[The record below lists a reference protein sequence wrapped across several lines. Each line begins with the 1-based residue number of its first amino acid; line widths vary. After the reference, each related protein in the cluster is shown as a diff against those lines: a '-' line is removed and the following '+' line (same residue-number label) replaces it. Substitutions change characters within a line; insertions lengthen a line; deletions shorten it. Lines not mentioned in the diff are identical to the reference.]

1 MDNQVIVTPEQLDR
15 EWLNRVLT
23 RSGELKEGAIRE
35 FRVRPLRSDNSSVVI
50 LELDYSEDARGERP
64 ASLLLKLCGG
74 EHSPDFGPSEVY
86 YYTRDYVGL
95 ADAPLVK
102 CYDAAYSQEQR
113 RYHLLLQDDLTATH
127 ATNWDNVAVGA
138 YNLPVAGGL
147 AVLHAHWWGA
157 ERLQEM
163 PDSPLPSPT
172 KIQKY
177 LDYNLTGHD
186 SLLVGAGGEFEQTEL
201 EMANQILTHHPARM
215 LARATDPRGF
225 TLVHGDTNPG
235 NILSPLSG
243 QGRTYLLDRQPF
255 DWSLTTWLGVSDL
268 AYLLVLWLEPDLRRK
283 LELKVLQ
290 HYHQGLLA
298 QGIRDYSWEQLRE
311 DYKLVVAQCIYVP
324 TEWCIDEKERTNRRW
339 LWTMQLRRVL
349 QAVEDWGF

>member
-113 RYHLLLQDDLTATH
+113 RYHLLLQD
-127 ATNWDNVAVGA
+127 
-138 YNLPVAGGL
+138 
-147 AVLHAHWWGA
+147 
-157 ERLQEM
+157 
-163 PDSPLPSPT
+163 
-172 KIQKY
+172 
-177 LDYNLTGHD
+177 LTGHARYQLGQRG
-186 SLLVGAGGEFEQTEL
+186 SGCLQPAGGWWTGSAACALVGSRTLAGDAG
-201 EMANQILTHHPARM
+201 
-215 LARATDPRGF
+215 
-225 TLVHGDTNPG
+225 
-235 NILSPLSG
+235 
-243 QGRTYLLDRQPF
+243 
-255 DWSLTTWLGVSDL
+255 
-268 AYLLVLWLEPDLRRK
+268 
-283 LELKVLQ
+283 
-290 HYHQGLLA
+290 
-298 QGIRDYSWEQLRE
+298 
-311 DYKLVVAQCIYVP
+311 
-324 TEWCIDEKERTNRRW
+324 
-339 LWTMQLRRVL
+339 
-349 QAVEDWGF
+349 